1 MSRGLGK
8 LNVRPCDDMVVL
20 VVVVVVL
27 GVCQC
32 QVILLNVLLAALTI
46 QIRSGN
52 SHFS

>member
-8 LNVRPCDDMVVL
+8 LNVRPCDDMVV
-20 VVVVVVL
+20 VVAVL